1 MVREADKENHRLI
14 FTFREAFGIL
24 GVPILGTLVACIAWT
39 TWLIYIALAPN
50 QAANWL
56 MGTSTYDN
64 GQFWSIIDTT
74 PVMTNIGAA
83 CLVLVDLCYL
93 YVVVKMLRWRTTVAR
108 LYATSSRP
116 HEDIRVDPTTDSWIR
131 TASDRVKTNYH
142 ELTSFRGSKRKFWM
156 TVLLELLETGSPAAL
171 VYGYTGFISVG
182 SLAGAVKILVGRFS
196 AMGEIIAG
204 SIFDLI
210 AAIVFPVLVL
220 VYCYYNFQ
228 FDDAVFATYLKV
240 LPIGSFEHSARIF
253 ADPSEVALF
262 RLAFDSLRI
271 RSQLDLVLRVGIN
284 LSFCYRLMRIG
295 DVLLIVH
302 LKRFLAAITQSTRSN
317 RPRQRPVPK
326 CFAVTFIAFSVVTY
340 DDWVHPIDVFKTVQ
354 ALAKPGELRSL
365 QIINRQLLELP
376 DELRSCRYL
385 ASMELF
391 YTSIQRIP
399 SWANEFT
406 YLQTLHLEGK
416 PDSQNLVTL
425 PEDLFT
431 DMPWL
436 SAVHIG
442 FHPNLANIPA
452 LS

>member
-228 FDDAVFATYLKV
+228 FDDAVFATYLK
-240 LPIGSFEHSARIF
+240 
-253 ADPSEVALF
+253 
-262 RLAFDSLRI
+262 
-271 RSQLDLVLRVGIN
+271 
-284 LSFCYRLMRIG
+284 
-295 DVLLIVH
+295 
-302 LKRFLAAITQSTRSN
+302 
-317 RPRQRPVPK
+317 
-326 CFAVTFIAFSVVTY
+326 TY

-452 LS
+452 LSGVPNLKGLTLAWMLILTELPSFDRVPLLEHLLLTFLPHLGANAGHGATAT

>member
-204 SIFDLI
+204 SI
-210 AAIVFPVLVL
+210 
-220 VYCYYNFQ
+220 
-228 FDDAVFATYLKV
+228 
-240 LPIGSFEHSARIF
+240 
-253 ADPSEVALF
+253 
-262 RLAFDSLRI
+262 
-271 RSQLDLVLRVGIN
+271 
-284 LSFCYRLMRIG
+284 
-295 DVLLIVH
+295 
-302 LKRFLAAITQSTRSN
+302 
-317 RPRQRPVPK
+317 
-326 CFAVTFIAFSVVTY
+326 
-340 DDWVHPIDVFKTVQ
+340 
-354 ALAKPGELRSL
+354 
-365 QIINRQLLELP
+365 
-376 DELRSCRYL
+376 
-385 ASMELF
+385 
-391 YTSIQRIP
+391 
-399 SWANEFT
+399 
-406 YLQTLHLEGK
+406 HLEGK

-452 LS
+452 LSGVPNLKGLTLAWMLILTELPSFDRVPLLEHLLLTFLPHLERMPDMAPLRLVSNFSLSRAVQLCCNGFLGACDLNDSYCAYNPAAGIPAASCLDEEPFLGNMGTRDMFKKFESVVCQKQPSDMFLVGSTPTRQTIEMCDRRPFGQCQTPDGRTGICYNTRLQVLSCCGDENYIELRRYQIQLGVGQKCDPELEKWLGCEDEHKIVQ